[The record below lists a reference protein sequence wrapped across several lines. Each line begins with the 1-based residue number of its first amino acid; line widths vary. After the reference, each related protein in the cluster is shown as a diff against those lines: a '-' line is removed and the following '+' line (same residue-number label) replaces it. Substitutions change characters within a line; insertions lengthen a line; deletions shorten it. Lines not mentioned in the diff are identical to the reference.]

1 VQQGRNNY
9 INKSLI
15 KMRKE
20 LKIAI
25 IATIILIIFYIV
37 TAIIVVRFSIGSGDM
52 IPGMFDCLWK
62 MEEQDLGGHNCL
74 CPTGPMLNNCEPT
87 GKKYKKLPDE
97 CAECTANIP
106 PGINALQIVIFILTV
121 VTLLLWINV
130 HTKTVKF

>member
-1 VQQGRNNY
+1 VPQGRNNY
-9 INKSLI
+9 NKSLI

-25 IATIILIIFYIV
+25 VATIILIILYIV
-37 TAIIVVRFSIGSGDM
+37 AAIIVVRFSIGSGDM
-52 IPGMFDCLWK
+52 IPGMLDCLTK
-62 MEEQDLGGHNCL
+62 MVAQDWGEHNCL

-87 GKKYKKLPDE
+87 GKKYKKFPDE
-97 CAECTANIP
+97 CAGCSANIP
-106 PGINALQIVIFILTV
+106 PGINALQIAIFILTV